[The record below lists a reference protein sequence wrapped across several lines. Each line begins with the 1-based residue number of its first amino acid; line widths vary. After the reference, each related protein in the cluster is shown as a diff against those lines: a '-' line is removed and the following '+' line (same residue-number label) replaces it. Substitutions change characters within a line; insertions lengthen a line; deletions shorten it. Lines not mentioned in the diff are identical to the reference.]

1 MGSPGSSL
9 FIGQILATGWL
20 LPFYRVSFF
29 FSFFLFLFL
38 FALFSFVDHLAASTA
53 SRPFLS
59 SLPFSFVS
67 TPLLLDISHS
77 FGTARSFFLFL
88 RATSR
93 THSLFFVPLYIG
105 RVHLAREIITVLPG

>member
-29 FSFFLFLFL
+29 FSFFLFLF
-38 FALFSFVDHLAASTA
+38 ALFSFVDLLAASTA

-67 TPLLLDISHS
+67 TPPLLDDLPLFWHCTLLFS
-77 FGTARSFFLFL
+77 FL

-93 THSLFFVPLYIG
+93 THSPFFVPLYIG